1 MHWWSGS
8 SIIKFII
15 DAAVSPK
22 YCCSVSSHICFPNIT
37 YRLFFT
43 LYFAVLSLL
52 LSYWVLVIQN
62 IIFTRYSKEHCKE
75 PIPKIQNKYSLK
87 RNCAA
92 AVPISTFMC
101 LWTIYIP
108 MMDLPILRQEILYM
122 DWSQEYINHSQ
133 IQECGNWD
141 WGGAN
146 PRKGIHT
153 WDFFEVYP
161 QQI

>member
-8 SIIKFII
+8 SIIQFKVI
-15 DAAVSPK
+15 DAAVLPK

-37 YRLFFT
+37 YRLFVT
-43 LYFAVLSLL
+43 LHFAVLSLL

-62 IIFTRYSKEHCKE
+62 IIFTSYSKVHCKE
-75 PIPKIQNKYSLK
+75 PIPKIQNKYSLE

-101 LWTIYIP
+101 LWTIYIFP
-108 MMDLPILRQEILYM
+108 WWICLFCCS
-122 DWSQEYINHSQ
+122 WSQEHKNRSQ
-133 IQECGNWD
+133 TQECGNWD

-146 PRKGIHT
+146 PRKGIHK
-153 WDFFEVYP
+153 WDFFAVYP
-161 QQI
+161 QQFE